1 MELFFLALL
10 VLIMALALGSGYPV
24 AFALPGAAI
33 LSIAAATAAG
43 YIFAGDPAAYFAQ
56 GDGGQWLSA
65 GVLNLRGVYWEVER
79 DTLIAIPLFIFMGI
93 MLQRSKIAEDLLI
106 TMAQLFGPVPGGL
119 GISVVFVGALLAAT
133 TGIVGATVVAM
144 GLISLPAMLR
154 NNYSK
159 PLATGTIAA
168 SGTLGQIIPPSIVLI
183 ILADQLASATDQAST
198 LRKTLHKQSTG
209 ELSMPSYFDVVSTS
223 AGEMFLGALVP
234 GLVLVALY
242 MLYILIYA
250 MLRPHV
256 APPVRS
262 DSQFNAEFFFQL
274 GLALIP
280 PLALIFLVLGSII
293 TGVATVNQAGAIGA
307 AGALLMAGY
316 RLTQGQK
323 SSFVPALIALA
334 ALVVIGFIVTN
345 YSPNIK
351 AVNTTTDVMA
361 VTAAIIASAALVIAL
376 IWSSWRAYKIEN
388 TLHEVM
394 IETAKATSLVFIILL
409 GAAMLTAAFRA
420 FGGEELVKHFLEGI
434 PGGFWAKFITVM
446 AVIFVLGF
454 FLDFIEIAVVVVPIV
469 APILL
474 ADPSANITAVW
485 LGVMIGLNIQTSFLT
500 PPFGFALFYLRGV
513 APAIVKTIDMYK
525 GVIAFIG
532 LQLAALVIVANFPPL
547 VNYLPN
553 RVSFLAETAPPPRN
567 PRIQYCVE
575 EYIYGRLVQ
584 DTGELSSAV
593 AAAKTLDTSFLPKK
607 IAADLT
613 GSFDGVAKAKELLE
627 AAKVAEAKVAEAAVE
642 YRPLHR
648 TVRALERDA
657 RVFDVEI
664 KELETT
670 VSRLRG
676 DENASARE
684 RFETRIKKA
693 AEERDALLAQIP
705 AEWAETQATFAKL
718 TKEEAN
724 LRNQFRRA
732 ADGSYEGTARLSSTL
747 KGSAEYAALEQEF
760 KDLRN
765 TVETGNPEETQ
776 TIVNTF
782 AAKFTM
788 TGAEKVRS
796 GLGKVRRALRRKK
809 PDISKALKEF
819 DRAQKEYIKQL
830 EWRAKAQGEF
840 AASVSTYEVALRGT
854 IGMRQQQRMTR
865 EQGLSVASC
874 QSDHRDI
881 SLNF

>member
-1 MELFFLALL
+1 
-10 VLIMALALGSGYPV
+10 
-24 AFALPGAAI
+24 
-33 LSIAAATAAG
+33 
-43 YIFAGDPAAYFAQ
+43 
-56 GDGGQWLSA
+56 
-65 GVLNLRGVYWEVER
+65 
-79 DTLIAIPLFIFMGI
+79 
-93 MLQRSKIAEDLLI
+93 
-106 TMAQLFGPVPGGL
+106 
-119 GISVVFVGALLAAT
+119 
-133 TGIVGATVVAM
+133 
-144 GLISLPAMLR
+144 
-154 NNYSK
+154 
-159 PLATGTIAA
+159 
-168 SGTLGQIIPPSIVLI
+168 
-183 ILADQLASATDQAST
+183 
-198 LRKTLHKQSTG
+198 
-209 ELSMPSYFDVVSTS
+209 MPSQFDVVSTS

-250 MLRPHV
+250 VLRPHV
-256 APPVRS
+256 APPVRT
-262 DSQFNAEFFFQL
+262 DKKFNAEFFFQL

-280 PLALIFLVLGSII
+280 PLSLIFLVLGSII

-323 SSFVPALIALA
+323 SSFVPALISLA
-334 ALVVIGFIVTN
+334 ALVVIGFIVTTFA
-345 YSPNIK
+345 PNIK
-351 AVNTTTDVMA
+351 AINTTTDAVA
-361 VTAAIIASAALVIAL
+361 VTVAAIASFALIGSL
-376 IWSSWRAYKIEN
+376 IWSAWRAYQIEN
-388 TLHEVM
+388 TLQEVM
-394 IETAKATSLVFIILL
+394 VETAKATSLVFIILL

-446 AVIFVLGF
+446 AVIFILGF

-575 EYIYGRLVQ
+575 EYIYSKLVL
-584 DTGELSSAV
+584 DTGELSRAV
-593 AAAKTLDTSFLPKK
+593 DVATGLDTSFLPKK
-607 IAADLT
+607 VAADLT
-613 GSFDGVAKAKELLE
+613 GSFEGVAKAKALLE
-627 AAKVAEAKVAEAAVE
+627 AAKVAEENVIAASVK

-657 RVFDVEI
+657 HVFDAEI

-676 DENASARE
+676 DENAAARDKI
-684 RFETRIKKA
+684 TQRIAKA
-693 AEERDALLAQIP
+693 SEERDALLAQIP
-705 AEWAETQATFAKL
+705 SEWAEQQATFQKL
-718 TKEEAN
+718 TKEESN
-724 LRNQFRRA
+724 LRNQFRRT
-732 ADGSYEGTARLSSTL
+732 ADSSYQGTARLVATL
-747 KGSAEYAALEQEF
+747 KGSDDYIALEQELTEMRATIESGDP
-760 KDLRN
+760 K
-765 TVETGNPEETQ
+765 Q
-776 TIVNTF
+776 THSMVS
-782 AAKFTM
+782 ALSKKFSM
-788 TGAEKVRS
+788 AGAEKIKS
-796 GLGKVRRALRRKK
+796 GLGKARRALKRKK
-809 PDISKALKEF
+809 PDIKKALKEF
-819 DRAQKEYIKQL
+819 DRAQKAYTKQL
-830 EWRAKAQGEF
+830 EWRAKAKGEF
-840 AASVSTYEVALRGT
+840 TDSVSTYEVAMRDT

-865 EQGLSVASC
+865 EQGLSIASC
-874 QSDHRDI
+874 QSNHRDI